1 MLGYIE
7 HLGIMAENTRNLAEW
22 YQSVLDFSVLAEIPG
37 EIPTFLLRQA
47 GGGAFLEIMPKSH
60 ECSMPDFSGKS
71 FMHIALRVEKFDA
84 AIEGL
89 RSLQIPIEKI
99 KSAPGNAQ
107 LAFFRDPEGNLL
119 QFVYRSEEPEW
130 LS

>member
-1 MLGYIE
+1 MHGYIE
-7 HLGIMAENTRNLAEW
+7 HLGIMAGNTRILAEW
-22 YQSVLDFSVLAEIPG
+22 YQSVLGFTILVEIPG
-37 EIPTFLLRQA
+37 EAPTFLLRQA
-47 GGGAFLEIMPKSH
+47 GGGAFLEIMPKSD
-60 ECSMPDFSGKS
+60 ECSMPDSSGKS
-71 FMHIALRVEKFDA
+71 FMHIALRVENFDA
-84 AIEGL
+84 ALEGL

-119 QFVYRSEEPEW
+119 QFVYRAGEPEW